1 MGSGSVLTVTIEG
14 LHMKY
19 FFALLSVFCLLWAN
33 AVWATPPF
41 PQGYVLPHAQALQP
55 GQVRVTVIAT
65 SLKDK
70 KRALYLPQAFPG
82 KLAVSRDGTLY
93 MAGGMSGGDSPL
105 MRITPDGKA
114 ARLLKPQFI
123 SIAAAPQR
131 GGQDVGEGSVFGRLG
146 QMFEGR

>member
-1 MGSGSVLTVTIEG
+1 M
-14 LHMKY
+14 
-19 FFALLSVFCLLWAN
+19 
-33 AVWATPPF
+33 
-41 PQGYVLPHAQALQP
+41 PHAQALQP

-65 SLKDK
+65 SLKGK
-70 KRALYLPQAFPG
+70 KGALYLPKAFPG
-82 KLAVSRDGTLY
+82 ELAVSRDSTLY
-93 MAGGMSGGDSPL
+93 MAGDMRGGDSPL

-131 GGQDVGEGSVFGRLG
+131 GDQDVGEGSVFGRLG

>member
-1 MGSGSVLTVTIEG
+1 M
-14 LHMKY
+14 
-19 FFALLSVFCLLWAN
+19 
-33 AVWATPPF
+33 
-41 PQGYVLPHAQALQP
+41 
-55 GQVRVTVIAT
+55 TVIAT

-70 KRALYLPQAFPG
+70 KRALYLPKAFPG
-82 KLAVSRDGTLY
+82 ELAVSRDSTLY
-93 MAGGMSGGDSPL
+93 MAGDMRGGDSPL

-131 GGQDVGEGSVFGRLG
+131 GDQDVGEGSVFGRLG